1 MIPGV
6 AGSSPVDRPFFLID
20 VVLMSPLAA
29 LILGV
34 VQGVTEFLPISSSG
48 HLKIAQHLLGL
59 EKEGLISFD
68 LCCHL
73 GTLVA
78 MCTVLFRD
86 IIELLTKRRQ
96 TVHMLTVALIPL
108 IPAYFL
114 FKGAIDYL
122 FGAPENLWLF
132 FLMTAGLLT
141 LADRWGPREK
151 LAPAAGA
158 WPVTFSKKQALAIG
172 CFQALALAPGLSRSG
187 STITAAR
194 FFGWRVRDAVRFSYL
209 LALPTVAGGALLEGR
224 KITLSEISTIS
235 LPAYLIGFGAS
246 LMVGIITLKWFL
258 RFVESQRLYIFA
270 FYCLALAI
278 ISFMLFLPFAH
289 L

>member
-1 MIPGV
+1 
-6 AGSSPVDRPFFLID
+6 
-20 VVLMSPLAA
+20 MSPLAA
-29 LILGV
+29 LILGI

-48 HLKIAQHLLGL
+48 HLKITQHLLGL
-59 EKEGLISFD
+59 KKEGLLSFD

-73 GTLVA
+73 GTLLA
-78 MCTVLFRD
+78 MCIVLFRD
-86 IIELLTKRRQ
+86 ILELLTKQRR
-96 TVHMLTVALIPL
+96 TIHMLIIALIPL
-108 IPAYFL
+108 VPAYFL
-114 FKGAIDYL
+114 FKNAIDYL

-141 LADRWGPREK
+141 LADQWGPQER
-151 LAPAAGA
+151 LAPAASA
-158 WPVTFSKKQALAIG
+158 WPLTFSKRHALTIG

-187 STITAAR
+187 STIAAAR

-209 LALPTVAGGALLEGR
+209 LALPTIAGGALLEGR
-224 KITLSEISTIS
+224 KVLLSELSAIS

-246 LMVGIITLKWFL
+246 LMVGIVTLKWFL
-258 RFVESQRLYIFA
+258 RFVESHRLYIFA

-278 ISFMLFLPFAH
+278 ISFMLFVPFAH